1 MSLFNR
7 LSALALAGLVAVGA
21 SGCDSSDPTA
31 VATGPVVQFGTTSI
45 AAGEGL
51 PTESG
56 TTVSIPV
63 ALTGSAGQPVTV
75 EVLFA
80 RGSSTALFGAD
91 SAAAGTDIF
100 GFGAAADGVQKATVS
115 FAGTA
120 DETQTVTFRVRQDNL
135 IEASETAVFALQRP
149 TGATI
154 GATRELTVN
163 IGTPP
168 IAVARAG
175 VVNGKYT
182 VEGVVT
188 RAKGSNVWIQD
199 ATGGIVLF
207 TRAGE
212 PLLAAITSGAV
223 AIGDRIQATGRL
235 VEFQASTGAPGTGLL
250 EIDNILE
257 GGFQV
262 LNRGETPPAV
272 QRITL
277 AQFTAGDPDP
287 ETYESEIIRIEGL
300 TIDPAG
306 DVNFTNVNGSSTS
319 GKNYT
324 VSQTVAGVT
333 TTGVLRIGGVGST
346 DLIGVTIPTGTFTFQ
361 GPAGQFRG
369 GNQLVP
375 VVLTDIIRP

>member
-1 MSLFNR
+1 MTLFNR

-21 SGCDSSDPTA
+21 AGCDSSDPVT
-31 VATGPVVQFGTTSI
+31 ATGPVVQFGTTSI

-51 PTESG
+51 PTEAG

-80 RGSSTALFGAD
+80 RGTSTATFNAD
-91 SAAAGTDIF
+91 STAAGTDLSAF
-100 GFGAAADGVQKATVS
+100 GSTADGVQKALVS

-120 DETQTVTFRVRQDNL
+120 DETKTVTFRVLQDGV
-135 IEASETAVFALQRP
+135 IESSETAVFALQRP
-149 TGATI
+149 SGATI

-168 IAVARAG
+168 ISAARAG
-175 VVNGKYT
+175 IINGTYT

-188 RAKGSNVWIQD
+188 RVKGRNVWIQD

-207 TRAGE
+207 GGPGSPINTATTTG
-212 PLLAAITSGAV
+212 AIAV
-223 AIGDRIQATGRL
+223 GNRIQATGRL
-235 VEFQASTGAPGTGLL
+235 VEFQATTGAPGTGLL
-250 EIDNILE
+250 EIDSILE

-262 LNRGETPPAV
+262 LNRGEAPAAP

-287 ETYESEIIRIEGL
+287 DTYESEIVRVEGL
-300 TIDPAG
+300 TIDATG
-306 DVNFTNVNGSSTS
+306 DATFTNVNGASTS

-324 VSQTVAGVT
+324 VSQTVGGVT
-333 TTGVLRIGGVGST
+333 TTAILRIGGVGDT
-346 DLIGVTIPTGTFTFQ
+346 DLIGVAIPTGTFTFQ

-369 GNQLVP
+369 ANQLQP
-375 VVLTDIIRP
+375 VVVTDVIR